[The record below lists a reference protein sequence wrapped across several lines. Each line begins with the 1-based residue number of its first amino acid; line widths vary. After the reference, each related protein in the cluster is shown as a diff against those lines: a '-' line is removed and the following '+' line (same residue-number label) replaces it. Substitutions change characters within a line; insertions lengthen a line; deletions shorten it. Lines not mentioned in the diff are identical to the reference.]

1 MMEIFLF
8 QPYFQKKISLERGR
22 VWEQTAE
29 ILNGKRQDK
38 ILLKVSQWFVL
49 DQFNIQKNKFSKQ
62 QREKQRV
69 SGISVEISKVYNYLE
84 DIRDNFK
91 ERAKNKRKVTE
102 KKK

>member
-8 QPYFQKKISLERGR
+8 QPYFQKKISLERAR

-91 ERAKNKRKVTE
+91 ERDKNKRKVTE